1 MSVNYVINKVNFL
14 NLEDLTNNYAVELK
28 SLS

>member
-1 MSVNYVINKVNFL
+1 MSVNYVINEVKFF
-14 NLEDLTNNYAVELK
+14 NLVDVTYNYAVELK

>member
-1 MSVNYVINKVNFL
+1 MSVNYVINEVKFL
-14 NLEDLTNNYAVELK
+14 NLVDLTNNYAAELK